1 MMLWGVRQDEWRKM
15 MTTVHSSRLL
25 EDKMELIELIDRL
38 LGDIMAVTEQMSM
51 GIQEEHL
58 SKQKTVFEGNSIPN
72 ISLLDYLKSTKL
84 LIKEFVDTHIA
95 QIVFTSQH

>member
-1 MMLWGVRQDEWRKM
+1 MLWGVRQDEWRKM

-51 GIQEEHL
+51 GI
-58 SKQKTVFEGNSIPN
+58 
-72 ISLLDYLKSTKL
+72 
-84 LIKEFVDTHIA
+84 
-95 QIVFTSQH
+95 